1 MLKLI
6 LGRRRLQRK
15 SERKI
20 GNREKM
26 EYREKKKKRRK
37 GGVMERDEKR
47 IEEYILGIY

>member
-1 MLKLI
+1 MLVLI

-20 GNREKM
+20 GNRERK
-26 EYREKKKKRRK
+26 KKKKRK
-37 GGVMERDEKR
+37 KEGVMEIEEKR

>member
-26 EYREKKKKRRK
+26 EYREKKKRRK
-37 GGVMERDEKR
+37 EGVMEREEKR